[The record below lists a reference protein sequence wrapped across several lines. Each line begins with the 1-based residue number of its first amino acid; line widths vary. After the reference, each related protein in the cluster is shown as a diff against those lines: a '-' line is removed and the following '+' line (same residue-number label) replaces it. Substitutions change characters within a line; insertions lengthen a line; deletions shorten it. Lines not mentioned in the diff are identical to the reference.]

1 MLFFWPQ
8 RRKLNQSDQFIETI
22 GFAAP
27 MHDVGKIGI
36 PDKILLKPGKLTT
49 KEKGAHFDPGI
60 IDIFLE
66 NFDTFVKIRNESGF
80 LDQVSLDQV
89 SLDQASLDQASLEK
103 FKLSERDQIC
113 IQT

>member
-1 MLFFWPQ
+1 
-8 RRKLNQSDQFIETI
+8 
-22 GFAAP
+22 

-60 IDIFLE
+60 TDIFLE

-80 LDQVSLDQV
+80 LDQV

>member
-1 MLFFWPQ
+1 
-8 RRKLNQSDQFIETI
+8 
-22 GFAAP
+22 

-66 NFDTFVKIRNESGF
+66 NFDAAVKIRHEYRP
-80 LDQVSLDQV
+80 LEQVN
-89 SLDQASLDQASLEK
+89 LEK
-103 FKLSERDQIC
+103 FKLSERDQIR